1 MGRAL
6 QRAAA
11 SAAQGVA
18 NAARAA
24 LAPPLAQNPAFLKT
38 SWDKSEEWKSGEKH
52 NQPAEVLG
60 NFDDGSAARSHAEL
74 MRAATPEEEADLR
87 IGLFFYGDEIEVS
100 AASNRCTVPC
110 ALRAP
115 RAP

>member
-1 MGRAL
+1 M
-6 QRAAA
+6 
-11 SAAQGVA
+11 
-18 NAARAA
+18 
-24 LAPPLAQNPAFLKT
+24 AQNPAFLKT

-100 AASNRCTVPC
+100 AASNSVLHKSHNSLSVLFVSGSGNSFP
-110 ALRAP
+110 
-115 RAP
+115 